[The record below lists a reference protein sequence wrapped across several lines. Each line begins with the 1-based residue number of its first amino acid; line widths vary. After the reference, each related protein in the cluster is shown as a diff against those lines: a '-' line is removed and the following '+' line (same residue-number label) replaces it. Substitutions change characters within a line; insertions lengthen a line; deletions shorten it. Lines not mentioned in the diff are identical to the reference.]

1 MIVKLYNNQIDDD
14 TVIYFGSH
22 NFSMAAW
29 GRPLKNHVKVSNMEV
44 GLLWPSIINS
54 A

>member
-1 MIVKLYNNQIDDD
+1 MYNNTIDDD

-29 GRPLKNHVKVSNMEV
+29 GRPLKNHVKVANMEV
-44 GLLWPSIINS
+44 GLLWPGAKDS